1 MVVFGQVVLGTPGSG
16 KTTYCRA
23 MEALL
28 TTLKRKPIV
37 INLDPAN
44 EFVPYK
50 CAGNVA
56 DLMRLVERKRAET
69 HAKAPELGP
78 NGAVI
83 YCAETLERN
92 VVWLEQIIRAHMDSY
107 VIFDCPGQVELYT
120 HHESLSK
127 IFERLQDKFDMR
139 LCAVHLVDSV
149 CCTDPAIF
157 MSAML
162 VSLSGMLHLSLP
174 HVNVL
179 SKVDLLKGYGPLPFD
194 LEFYMDGFG
203 LRYLADAVSASGK
216 FGKRYAQLTESIA
229 QVVEEFSLVSF
240 SILTLSDSEKGLA
253 SARDLLR
260 TIDKANG
267 YGFANIE
274 DDGVT
279 IFDVAAGLIPEEEEM
294 RIREVIEHFQAPPP
308 PINDD
313 DDDDNEEEEEE
324 EEDNASRKRLKHST
338 A

>member
-28 TTLKRKPIV
+28 TSLKRKPII

-44 EFVPYK
+44 EFIPYK

-56 DLMRLVERKRAET
+56 DLMQLVERRRRAEAAAA

-92 VVWLEQIIRAHMDSY
+92 VAWLEQIIRAHLDSY

-127 IFERLQDKFDMR
+127 IFERLQSKFDMR

-162 VSLSGMLHLSLP
+162 VSLSGMLHLALP

-179 SKVDLLKGYGPLPFD
+179 TKVDLLKGYGPLPFD

-203 LRYLADAVSASGK
+203 LQYLADAVSSSGK
-216 FGKRYAQLTESIA
+216 FGERYADLTASIS

-267 YGFANIE
+267 YGFMDIE

-279 IFDVAAGLIPEEEEM
+279 IFDVAAGIIPEDDEM

-308 PINDD
+308 PIPDDD
-313 DDDDNEEEEEE
+313 DDDDN
-324 EEDNASRKRLKHST
+324 DDKDLN
-338 A
+338 

>member
-1 MVVFGQVVLGTPGSG
+1 MVVFGQVVLGTPGAG
-16 KTTYCRA
+16 KTTYCKA

-44 EFVPYK
+44 ENIPYK
-50 CAGNVA
+50 CTGNIV
-56 DLMRLVERKRAET
+56 DLMSLVERKRAET
-69 HAKAPELGP
+69 HVKAPELGP
-78 NGAVI
+78 NGTVI

-92 VVWLEQIIRAHMDSY
+92 IIWLEQIIKAHLDSY

-120 HHESLSK
+120 HHKSLSAV
-127 IFERLQDKFDMR
+127 FDRLQAKFDMR

-162 VSLSGMLHLSLP
+162 VSLTGMLHLSLP

-203 LRYLADAVSASGK
+203 LQYLADAVSSSGK
-216 FGKRYAQLTESIA
+216 FGERYADLTGSIA
-229 QVVEEFSLVSF
+229 QVVEDFSLVSF
-240 SILTLSDSEKGLA
+240 SLLTLSDSEKGLA

-260 TIDKANG
+260 TIDKSNG
-267 YGFANIE
+267 YGFMDIE
-274 DDGVT
+274 DDDIT
-279 IFDVAAGLIPEEEEM
+279 IFDVAAGLIPEEDEVHL
-294 RIREVIEHFQAPPP
+294 REVIEHFQAPPP
-308 PINDD
+308 PIEDD
-313 DDDDNEEEEEE
+313 DDEDDGNSDVKGEGT
-324 EEDNASRKRLKHST
+324 N
-338 A
+338 